1 MILLCWLFA
10 YYVQPLLKNEESVSF
25 TFRSYSCKIYKPP
38 LYLWFLGVVFLLSG
52 SFWKT
57 SLFFLFQEIY
67 TKTLYYDSILIQFN
81 TIQISNRI
89 FNFSLA
95 SLALYFSMYAY
106 YFLVIQSVI
115 YGIICYKETLAPY
128 YCSVLIFILKHWTR
142 LKNKVLSFKFI
153 QKLKFM

>member
-10 YYVQPLLKNEESVSF
+10 HYVQPLLKNDEIVSY
-25 TFRSYSCKIYKPP
+25 TFRSHSCKIHKPP

-67 TKTLYYDSILIQFN
+67 TKTLYNDSILIQFN
-81 TIQISNRI
+81 TIQVSNRI

-95 SLALYFSMYAY
+95 SLALYFSIYTY

-128 YCSVLIFILKHWTR
+128 YCSVLIFILKQWTR
-142 LKNKVLSFKFI
+142 VKNKVLSFKFI